1 MIALPQR
8 QTLLGWIDEACAAGA
23 RLARACEIVG
33 LSARCVQRWLRPE
46 AEQGDRRE
54 SGKRRAVEPANKLSQ
69 EEREAVMRTLNSDE
83 FKDLP
88 PSQIVPRL
96 SDRGLYLASES
107 TMYRLLRAA
116 RQLGHRRMEA
126 VPQKRSKP
134 RALVA
139 TTPDQIY
146 CWDITYLPTQVRGQH
161 FYLYLF
167 EDLFSRKIVGWQV
180 FDCESAELAAGL
192 LQDICERQ
200 GIVPDQLSVHSDNGA
215 PMKGQTMLAAL
226 QRLGVAHTR
235 SRPAVSND
243 NPYVESAFRTL
254 KHRPALPVTAFDD
267 VLSARRWATE
277 MVHWYNDQHRH
288 SAIGFVTP
296 SQRHAGEDQALL
308 EQRRQVYELA
318 RNAHPDRWSGEPR
331 AWTHIKEVHLNPD
344 KPKPKDKEHHPTQR
358 AA

>member
-8 QTLLGWIDEACAAGA
+8 QILLELIEQACAAGA
-23 RLARACEIVG
+23 RLARACEVVG
-33 LSARCVQRWLRPE
+33 LSTRCVQRWLRPD
-46 AEQGDRRE
+46 AQQGDRRE
-54 SGKRRAVEPANKLSQ
+54 RGKRRAVEPANKLSPA
-69 EEREAVMRTLNSDE
+69 EREAVMSTLNSEE

-96 SDRGLYLASES
+96 SDRGLYLASEA

-116 RQLGHRRMEA
+116 RQLGHRLLQA
-126 VPQKRSKP
+126 VPRKRSKP

-139 TTPDQIY
+139 TQPNQIY

-200 GIVPDQLSVHSDNGA
+200 RIVPGQLSVHSDNGA

-243 NPYVESAFRTL
+243 NPYVESIFRTL
-254 KHRPALPVTAFDD
+254 KYRPALPVTAFDGL
-267 VLSARRWATE
+267 LSARRWASE
-277 MVHWYNDQHRH
+277 LVHWYNDQHRH

-296 SQRHAGEDQALL
+296 NQRHSGEDQALL
-308 EQRRQVYELA
+308 EQRRQVYERA
-318 RNAHPDRWSGEPR
+318 RGAHPQRWSGEPR
-331 AWTHIKEVHLNPD
+331 DWARIKEVHLNPD
-344 KPKPKDKEHHPTQR
+344 KPTHKEHQPTQR